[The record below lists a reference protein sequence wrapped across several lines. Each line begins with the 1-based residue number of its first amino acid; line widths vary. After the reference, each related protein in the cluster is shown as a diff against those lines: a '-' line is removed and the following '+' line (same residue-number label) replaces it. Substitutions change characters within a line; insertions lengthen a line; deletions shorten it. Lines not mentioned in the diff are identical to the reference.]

1 MEGIEDNNKNDSD
14 VIKKFLL
21 EISGRFKTS
30 STVEFS
36 NYQEALELFNQH
48 SKDSK
53 KNVVLYEVHK
63 STLDGS
69 TVKKVPVLNS
79 SKHAERLRE
88 LEDEERRRAFY
99 SRDAK
104 PSSGIS
110 SPSFTPSSSSSTPSF
125 SPSSA
130 SGNKPGS
137 SSSPN
142 QKNKMTFAN
151 MKNKIII
158 LVAVVVEFIALMFI
172 LDFLASLNTGGAGG
186 GAGHHIILYDSLQ
199 NYIHLSTTATISGS
213 AENNQVLT
221 FTNI

>member
-1 MEGIEDNNKNDSD
+1 MEGIENNKENDSD

-53 KNVVLYEVHK
+53 KKNVVLYEVHK

-69 TVKKVPVLNS
+69 TVKKVPVLNT

-88 LEDEERRRAFY
+88 LEDEEKRRAFY
-99 SRDAK
+99 SRD
-104 PSSGIS
+104 PRSSSGTS
-110 SPSFTPSSSSSTPSF
+110 SPSF
-125 SPSSA
+125 SPSSSSSSSSFSPSSP
-130 SGNKPGS
+130 SGNRPGS

-158 LVAVVVEFIALMFI
+158 LVAVVVGFIALMFI
-172 LDFLASLNTGGAGG
+172 LDFIASLNTGGAGG

-199 NYIHLSTTATISGS
+199 NYIHLSTTISGWS

-221 FTNI
+221 FNNI